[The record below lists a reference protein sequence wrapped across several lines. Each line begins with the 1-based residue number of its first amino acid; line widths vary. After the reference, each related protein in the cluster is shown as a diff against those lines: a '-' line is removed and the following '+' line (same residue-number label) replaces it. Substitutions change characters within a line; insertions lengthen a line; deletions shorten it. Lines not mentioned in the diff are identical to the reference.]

1 MLKHGSGTKGTRRSY
16 TDIASRRG
24 MFMRFGLMVLLGYLT
39 SVIVQVTGRWLVK
52 RMVVDGS
59 QSWFACTPTGM
70 CCDRSPAGTRRPVN
84 DRGTSRG
91 AEVMGQRDADYY
103 QRHKDEPEE
112 WGEAQA
118 APKPRSRRLA
128 AMISVRFTPDEE
140 EIVREAA
147 LSANE
152 SVSHFVRQ
160 AALKAARSR
169 EPGMRVASP
178 SALST
183 TSTTSFPGTTE
194 MLTGSVLVQFSE
206 PSPATEDVHVG

>member
-1 MLKHGSGTKGTRRSY
+1 
-16 TDIASRRG
+16 
-24 MFMRFGLMVLLGYLT
+24 
-39 SVIVQVTGRWLVK
+39 
-52 RMVVDGS
+52 
-59 QSWFACTPTGM
+59 
-70 CCDRSPAGTRRPVN
+70 
-84 DRGTSRG
+84 
-91 AEVMGQRDADYY
+91 MGQRDADYY

-152 SVSHFVRQ
+152 SVSHFIRQ

-169 EPGMRVASP
+169 EPGMRTASP

-194 MLTGSVLVQFSE
+194 MTTGSVLVQFSE